1 MKQSEQFS
9 FVFRYILHIGSKV
22 HTSNAIKKGF
32 STEIVVNVIST
43 IIEWKNHSKI
53 LKLSKYTYRTEDYK
67 LTTKVNGMCVLTKW
81 YVRYSCEKSQKFG
94 KSSVNSSL

>member
-43 IIEWKNHSKI
+43 IIE
-53 LKLSKYTYRTEDYK
+53 
-67 LTTKVNGMCVLTKW
+67 
-81 YVRYSCEKSQKFG
+81 
-94 KSSVNSSL
+94 